1 MLKKK
6 LKYNM
11 SENVKLDMFPGDKT
25 HHPNFVSMEKL
36 CVLLAGMTLYNKEK
50 WSRKDRKHM
59 LCLPFS
65 SLHFY
70 LYCYINFNRN
80 VWCE

>member
-1 MLKKK
+1 
-6 LKYNM
+6 
-11 SENVKLDMFPGDKT
+11 MFPGDKT

-50 WSRKDRKHM
+50 WSQKDRKHM

-65 SLHFY
+65 SLHF
-70 LYCYINFNRN
+70 
-80 VWCE
+80 